1 MGKVS
6 DLIRDRRADLEM
18 TQEALANLTGYSVA
32 GIRKIESGGVERIRN
47 GRVFISA
54 LNLDPAE
61 WANAEKEDTNTR
73 LFERHKGAGVAPDR
87 TPGSF
92 THVPVVGRAA
102 ASGEPGKLIMLNE
115 VTEYVPRPPEL
126 AGVQDAFAVFV
137 YGDSMVPRYFP
148 NERVYVHPYRPV
160 ARGDFCVIQIGAVE
174 PECAY
179 VKRFVS
185 MDEKEVRLE
194 QYNPPKE
201 ITFPRKEVRSIG
213 RIVAS
218 GSM

>member
-6 DLIRDRRADLEM
+6 DLIRDTRNAIGM
-18 TQEALANLTGYSVA
+18 TQESLANLTGYSVA
-32 GIRKIESGGVERIRN
+32 GIRKIETGGVERIRN
-47 GRVFISA
+47 GKVFISA

-61 WANAEKEDTNTR
+61 WANAEQADGATR
-73 LFERHKGAGVAPDR
+73 LFNRRTTGGGIPIDR
-87 TPGSF
+87 VDSLS
-92 THVPVVGRAA
+92 HVPVVGRAA